1 MAAELLLLNPRR
13 RRRRKA
19 NPKRS
24 RRARR
29 RNPYPLLG
37 ANPRRRRRSRRSN
50 PYPLLGA
57 NPRRRRRRS
66 NPSRRSRRRNPSVR
80 GMFAGITTLVTTAAK
95 QAVGATAVDL
105 AMGQIAPR
113 LPATLLTPNVYPV
126 VKAGA
131 AVGLGMIVSK
141 FLPGDFGRKMA
152 EGSLTVTLYSVIRGF
167 MPATVP
173 LGYINPGYVPR
184 QGVRGMGEY
193 LSGVGQTAMEREM
206 TDSGPWN
213 ASNMGEYLYR

>member
-19 NPKRS
+19 NPKRH

-29 RNPYPLLG
+29 RNPFPLLG
-37 ANPRRRRRSRRSN
+37 ANPRRRRRRSN

-57 NPRRRRRRS
+57 NPRRRRRRFS
-66 NPSRRSRRRNPSVR
+66 NPRRRRNPSVR
-80 GMFAGITTLVTTAAK
+80 GMFAGVTALVTTAAK

-113 LPATLLTPNVYPV
+113 LPATLLTPNVYPI

-131 AVGLGMIVSK
+131 AIGLGMLVSK
-141 FLPGDFGRKMA
+141 FLPGDFGRKMT
-152 EGSLTVTLYSVIRGF
+152 EGSLTITLYSVIRGF

-193 LSGVGQTAMEREM
+193 LSGVGQNTPMEREM
-206 TDSGPWN
+206 MDSGPWN